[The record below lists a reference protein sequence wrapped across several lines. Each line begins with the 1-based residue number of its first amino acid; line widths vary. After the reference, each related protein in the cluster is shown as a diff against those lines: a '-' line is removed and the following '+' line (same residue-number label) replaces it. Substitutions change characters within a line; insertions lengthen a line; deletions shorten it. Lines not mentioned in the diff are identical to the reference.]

1 MCVMRES
8 FPIAACDGYPIAVHR
23 WRRAQPIKGIVQISH
38 GMGEHSRRYDEL
50 AAILAKLGF
59 AVYANDH
66 RGHGMTLRSE
76 KETGDLGPR
85 GFGTTLDDM
94 LSLTAF
100 AKRDYPRAPVALMGY
115 SMGSYAAQA
124 YAQDHSREIVGMVLS
139 GGSALDLRAAEL
151 GRDGW
156 RFCSNNRTFSEGDGF
171 DWLSRDGAVVG
182 AYMDDPLCGFVPTP
196 ASQRSLIDAGGVL
209 ADRSRLKQ
217 IRSDL
222 PILALSGEHD
232 PVNGFLQHFYPMIER
247 FSKAGLCEVTSR
259 VYLGARHEIF
269 HEINRDEVI
278 SDLLDWLDHV
288 FAAFPMQVLL
298 QHPSG
303 VATLH

>member
-1 MCVMRES
+1 MGVMRES
-8 FPIAACDGYPIAVHR
+8 FPIAAGDGYPIAVHR
-23 WRRAQPIKGIVQISH
+23 WRVAEPVRGIVQISH

-76 KETGDLGPR
+76 QEAGDLGPH
-85 GFGTTLDDM
+85 GFRSTLDDM

-124 YAQDHSREIVGMVLS
+124 YAQDHSREIVGIVLS

-156 RFCSNNRTFSEGDGF
+156 RFCTNNRTFSEGDRF
-171 DWLSRDGAVVG
+171 DWLSRDAAVVD

-196 ASQRSLIDAGGVL
+196 PSQRSLIDAGSVL
-209 ADRSRLKQ
+209 ADQSRLKK
-217 IRSDL
+217 IRPDL

-232 PVNGFLQHFYPMIER
+232 PVNGFLKHFHPMIER
-247 FSKAGLCEVTSR
+247 FSNAGLSEVTSR
-259 VYLGARHEIF
+259 IYLGARHEIF

-278 SDLLDWLDHV
+278 SDLLGWLDQV
-288 FAAFPMQVLL
+288 FAAFPRQVHLR
-298 QHPSG
+298 HHSD
-303 VATLH
+303 VVTFH